1 MLMVKF
7 KVPITANVQI
17 PGNKD
22 MDIDEIINEIKE
34 YENYWNIEEIH
45 DDYLEIKDLED
56 ERESL

>member
-45 DDYLEIKDLED
+45 DDYLEIKDL
-56 ERESL
+56 

>member
-1 MLMVKF
+1 MLRVKF
-7 KVPITANVQI
+7 RVPVTANVQI

>member
-1 MLMVKF
+1 MVKF